1 MAYIKELYYGN
12 ISPSTQRFV
21 KDSEYAKH
29 LKLNDNLGD
38 QLNASL
44 SSEDIKIV
52 DVICE
57 NYSNL
62 ISISSE
68 ENYASGFR
76 DGAKLMLDIFM
87 GENKNLKVIP
97 TDNN

>member
-1 MAYIKELYYGN
+1 MDYIKELYYGN
-12 ISPSTQRFV
+12 VSPSMQKFV

-29 LKLNDNLGD
+29 LKLNDNLRD
-38 QLNASL
+38 QLKASL
-44 SSEDIKIV
+44 SSEDLKTV

-68 ENYASGFR
+68 ENYTSGFR
-76 DGAKLMLDIFM
+76 DGAKLMLDILM
-87 GENKNLKVIP
+87 GANKNLKVIP
-97 TDNN
+97 TDNT

>member
-1 MAYIKELYYGN
+1 MNYIKDLYYGN
-12 ISPSTQRFV
+12 ISPSMQKFV
-21 KDSEYAKH
+21 KDSEYAKQ
-29 LKLNDNLGD
+29 LKSNDELRD
-38 QLNASL
+38 QLKESI

-76 DGAKLMLDIFM
+76 DGAKLTLDILI

-97 TDNN
+97 TDNV